1 MQLFKRLCVEAIFSL
16 NKSFSQT
23 LFYRLQDLKVLNKLR
38 MYIEKTEISITNQL
52 TTEET
57 HNDYFLAY
65 LSRQLSILG
74 RREVHNGRAH
84 FGIFGDGKE
93 IVQLAMAKTFQ
104 KGDWRSGYYRD
115 QTFMLALGLLQPEE
129 FFAMIYGETDDA
141 MNPSTGGRNFNN
153 HFTTSNLDEN
163 GEIKNLAEKYN
174 SAADISSTG
183 GQMPRLLGLAQA
195 SKIVR
200 KNPEIKKHLNNN
212 ITGNEVAFGTIGDA
226 STSEGLFFETI
237 NAAGVMQ
244 APMAVTVYDDGYG
257 ISVPVDLQTTKA
269 SISEALKGFS
279 KEKNTNGIEIY
290 TCKGWD
296 YPELV
301 KTFREGIAKCRKE
314 QIPVLF
320 HIQELTQP
328 QGHSTSGSHERYKST
343 ERLDWENEF
352 DGLTQFKKWLLE
364 TGKADM
370 ETLTQIENK
379 AEKRAKEARKNAWK
393 NYSGGFETEVKHLE
407 NILEKIK
414 RTTKG
419 ELDKI
424 NELKEIKQRIFPTRR
439 KYLSFAKRLYFSIHP
454 KTNLEKEKQELN
466 KWISGFEQ
474 KSRNFYSKQLY
485 REGKDSALKVK
496 PIPARYNT
504 ESIEINGSEILS
516 RNFDVLFTKYP
527 NLVTFGQ
534 DTGKLGD
541 VNQGMKGMQ
550 EKYGAHRVSD
560 AGIREAT
567 IIGQG
572 IGMALR
578 GFRPIA
584 EIQYLDYLIY
594 AHSTLSDDLASMQYR
609 TKGKQMA
616 PVIVRTR
623 GHQLQGMWHAGSPMQ
638 MILGSLRGMH
648 LCVPRNMTQAAGF
661 YNTLLEASEPA
672 LVIEPLKGY
681 NVKEKLPE
689 NMGEFK
695 IPLGVPEVVR
705 EGSDI
710 TFVTYAWNVHHAV
723 KAARL
728 LENYGIS
735 AEVIDV
741 RTLLPFDVNHVIL
754 ESVKKTNKV
763 LFIDEDVPGGATAFM
778 MQKVLEEQ
786 KAFDYLDASPRT
798 LPAREH
804 RPAYGID
811 GEYFS
816 KPNVE
821 HIFETVWEMMR
832 ETDVKQYPELKFL

>member
-1 MQLFKRLCVEAIFSL
+1 
-16 NKSFSQT
+16 
-23 LFYRLQDLKVLNKLR
+23 
-38 MYIEKTEISITNQL
+38 MYLEKPKTTTTNQL
-52 TTEET
+52 TTEEALD
-57 HNDYFLAY
+57 DYYLAN

-93 IVQLAMAKTFQ
+93 IAQLAMAKTFK

-129 FFAMIYGETDDA
+129 FFAMIYGETDDKL
-141 MNPSTGGRNFNN
+141 NPSTGGRNFNN

-163 GEIKNLAEKYN
+163 GELKNLAEKFN
-174 SAADISSTG
+174 SSADVSSTG

-200 KNPEIKKHLNNN
+200 ENPEMKELLNNN

-244 APMAVTVYDDGYG
+244 VPLAVTVFDDGYG
-257 ISVPVDLQTTKA
+257 ISVPVEMQTTKA
-269 SISEALKGFS
+269 SISKALQGFQ

-296 YPELV
+296 YPALV
-301 KTFREGIAKCRKE
+301 KTFKEGVAKCRKNHT
-314 QIPVLF
+314 PVLF

-343 ERLDWENEF
+343 ERLEWEKEF

-364 TGKADM
+364 TGKADI

-379 AEKRAKEARKNAWK
+379 AAKRAKDARQNAWK
-393 NYSGGFETEVKHLE
+393 NYTGGFTEEVKRLEIILE
-407 NILEKIK
+407 NIKQNSNGNIDK
-414 RTTKG
+414 TG
-419 ELDKI
+419 EL
-424 NELKEIKQRIFPTRR
+424 EEIKHRIFPTRR
-439 KYLSFAKRLYFSIHP
+439 KYLSFAKRLYFEIHNSTIP
-454 KTNLEKEKQELN
+454 EKEEL
-466 KWISGFEQ
+466 KDWISGFETR
-474 KSRNFYSKQLY
+474 SREFYNKQLY
-485 REGKDSALKVK
+485 RENSGSALKVK
-496 PIPARYNT
+496 PTSAKYSA

-516 RNFDVLFTKYP
+516 RNFDALFSKYP

-550 EKYGAHRVSD
+550 EKYGMHRVSD

-572 IGMALR
+572 IGMAMR

-594 AHSTLSDDLASMQYR
+594 AHSTLSDDLASLQYR
-609 TKGKQMA
+609 TKGKQIA
-616 PVIVRTR
+616 PLIVRTR

-638 MILGSLRGMH
+638 MLLGSLRGMY
-648 LCVPRNMTQAAGF
+648 LCVPRNMTQAAGM
-661 YNTLLEASEPA
+661 YNTLLEAYEPA

-681 NVKEKLPE
+681 NVKEILPV

-695 IPLGVPEVVR
+695 VPLGVPEIVR
-705 EGSDI
+705 EGTDI

-723 KAARL
+723 KAALL

-741 RTLLPFDVNHVIL
+741 QTLLPFDVNHTIL
-754 ESVKKTNKV
+754 ESIKKTNKV
-763 LFIDEDVPGGATAFM
+763 LFIDEDVPGGATAYM

-798 LPAREH
+798 LPAKEH

-821 HIFETVWEMMR
+821 LIFETVWEMMR
-832 ETDVKQYPELKFL
+832 ETDVKRFTELKFL

>member
-1 MQLFKRLCVEAIFSL
+1 
-16 NKSFSQT
+16 
-23 LFYRLQDLKVLNKLR
+23 
-38 MYIEKTEISITNQL
+38 MYLEKPEISTTNQL
-52 TTEET
+52 TTEEAL
-57 HNDYFLAY
+57 NDYYLAF

-93 IVQLAMAKTFQ
+93 VAQIALAKTFK

-115 QTFMLALGLLQPEE
+115 QTLMLALGLLQPEE
-129 FFAMIYGETDDA
+129 FFAMIYGETSDEL
-141 MNPSTGGRNFNN
+141 NPSTGGRNFNN

-163 GEIKNLAEKYN
+163 GEQKNLAEKYN

-200 KNPEIKKHLNNN
+200 ENPEMKKQLNNN
-212 ITGNEVAFGTIGDA
+212 VSGNEVAFGTIGDA

-244 APMAVTVYDDGYG
+244 VPLAVTVFDDGYG
-257 ISVPVDLQTTKA
+257 ISVPVELQTTKA
-269 SISEALKGFS
+269 SISKALKGFQ
-279 KEKNTNGIEIY
+279 KEKNTNGIAIY

-296 YPELV
+296 YPALV
-301 KTFREGIAKCRKE
+301 KTFEEGIDKCRKNHT
-314 QIPVLF
+314 PVLF
-320 HIQELTQP
+320 HIEELTQP
-328 QGHSTSGSHERYKST
+328 QGHSTSGSHERYKSS
-343 ERLDWENEF
+343 ERLEWEKEY
-352 DGLTQFKKWLLE
+352 DGLNQFKKWLLE

-379 AEKRAKEARKNAWK
+379 ATKRAKEARQNAWK
-393 NYSGGFETEVKHLE
+393 NFAGSFEAEVAE
-407 NILEKIK
+407 LEKIIGDISESSNGK
-414 RTTKG
+414 LDKTG
-419 ELDKI
+419 ELA
-424 NELKEIKQRIFPTRR
+424 EIKQRVFPTRR
-439 KYLSFAKRLYFSIHP
+439 KYLSFAKRLFFSIH
-454 KTNLEKEKQELN
+454 KNENFKLEKQELN
-466 KWISGFEQ
+466 TWISKFE
-474 KSRNFYSKQLY
+474 KRSSEFYSKQLY
-485 REGKDSALKVK
+485 REDKDSALKVR
-496 PIPARYNT
+496 PEPARYNN

-516 RNFDVLFTKYP
+516 RNFDVLFRKYS

-550 EKYGAHRVSD
+550 ENYGAHRVSD

-594 AHSTLSDDLASMQYR
+594 AHSTLSDDLASLQYR
-609 TKGKQMA
+609 TKGKQIA

-638 MILGSLRGMH
+638 MLLGSLRGMY
-648 LCVPRNMTQAAGF
+648 LCVPRNMTQAAGM
-661 YNTLLEASEPA
+661 YNTLLEGNEPA

-689 NMGEFK
+689 NIGEFK
-695 IPLGVPEVVR
+695 VPLGVPEIVK
-705 EGSDI
+705 EGTDI

-723 KAARL
+723 KAAGL

-741 RTLLPFDVNHVIL
+741 QTLLPFDVNHIIL
-754 ESVKKTNKV
+754 KSVKKTNKV
-763 LFIDEDVPGGATAFM
+763 LFIDEDVPGGASAYM

-786 KAFDYLDASPRT
+786 KAFDFLDASPRT
-798 LPAREH
+798 LPAKEH

-821 HIFETVWEMMR
+821 LIFETVWEMMR
-832 ETDVKQYPELKFL
+832 ETNVKFYPELKF

>member
-1 MQLFKRLCVEAIFSL
+1 
-16 NKSFSQT
+16 
-23 LFYRLQDLKVLNKLR
+23 
-38 MYIEKTEISITNQL
+38 MYLEKPEIATTNQL
-52 TTEET
+52 TTEEALD
-57 HNDYFLAY
+57 DYYLAY
-65 LSRQLSILG
+65 LSRQLSVLG

-93 IVQLAMAKTFQ
+93 IVQLAMAKTFK

-115 QTFMLALGLLQPEE
+115 QTLMLALGLLQPEE
-129 FFAMIYGETDDA
+129 FFAMIYGETDDVL
-141 MNPSTGGRNFNN
+141 NPSTGGRNFNN

-163 GEIKNLAEKYN
+163 GAIKNLAEKYN

-195 SKIVR
+195 SKVVR
-200 KNPEIKKHLNNN
+200 ENPEMKKHLNNN
-212 ITGNEVAFGTIGDA
+212 VTGNEVAFGTIGDA

-244 APMAVTVYDDGYG
+244 VPLAVTVFDDGYG
-257 ISVPVDLQTTKA
+257 ISVPVELQTTKA
-269 SISEALKGFS
+269 SISKALQGFQ

-290 TCKGWD
+290 ACKGWD
-296 YPELV
+296 YPALV
-301 KTFREGIAKCRKE
+301 KTFKEGISKCRKNHT
-314 QIPVLF
+314 PVLF

-328 QGHSTSGSHERYKST
+328 QGHSTSGSHERYKSA
-343 ERLDWENEF
+343 ERLEWEKEF
-352 DGLTQFKKWLLE
+352 DGLNQFKKWLLE
-364 TGKADM
+364 TGKADI

-379 AEKRAKEARKNAWK
+379 AAKRAKEARQNAWK
-393 NYSGGFETEVKHLE
+393 NFSGSFNSEVEQLET
-407 NILEKIK
+407 IIDAIK
-414 RTTKG
+414 KSSNGEIDKSG
-419 ELDKI
+419 EL
-424 NELKEIKQRIFPTRR
+424 EEIKQRIFPTRR
-439 KYLSFAKRLYFSIHP
+439 KYLSFAKRLYFSLHP
-454 KTNLEKEKQELN
+454 DKILKKNIQELN
-466 KWISGFEQ
+466 TWISGFEQ
-474 KSRNFYSKQLY
+474 RSRDFYNKQLY
-485 REGKDSALKVK
+485 REGADSALKVK
-496 PIPARYNT
+496 PKPARYST
-504 ESIEINGSEILS
+504 EGIEINGSEILS
-516 RNFDVLFTKYP
+516 RNFDVLFRKYP
-527 NLVTFGQ
+527 TLVTFGQ

-550 EKYGAHRVSD
+550 EKYGIHRVSD

-594 AHSTLSDDLASMQYR
+594 AHSTLSDDLASLQYR
-609 TKGKQMA
+609 TKGKQIA
-616 PVIVRTR
+616 PLIVRTR

-638 MILGSLRGMH
+638 MLLGSLRGMY
-648 LCVPRNMTQAAGF
+648 LCVPRNMTQAAGM
-661 YNTLLEASEPA
+661 YNALLEASEPA

-681 NVKEKLPE
+681 NVKEKPPE

-695 IPLGVPEVVR
+695 VPPGIPEIVK
-705 EGSDI
+705 EGTDI

-723 KAARL
+723 KAAGL

-741 RTLLPFDVNHVIL
+741 QTLLPFDVNHVIL

-763 LFIDEDVPGGATAFM
+763 LFIDEDVSGGATAYM

-798 LPAREH
+798 LPAKEH

-821 HIFETVWEMMR
+821 LIFETVWEMMR
-832 ETDVKQYPELKFL
+832 ETDVKRFPELKFL